1 MKEEINIMQKREK
14 GTRPVIS
21 LSVTNLDI
29 KVEEGKVYRD
39 SFFIESENNVPIQG
53 NIYSTND
60 KVGLEVRDLDG
71 VRQEIPFYF
80 KGKLSVAGTEHDGD
94 IVLITNAGEFNIPY
108 HIQVVARSA
117 ESSVGE
123 ISDMEGFMRLY
134 QENRAEAV
142 SLFFLPDFAEVFL
155 KNRPEEQSLYHSLS
169 LLEIYYIIL
178 IYIICIK
185 LSRLI

>member
-1 MKEEINIMQKREK
+1 MPIL
-14 GTRPVIS
+14 S
-21 LSVTNLDI
+21 LSVANLEI
-29 KVEEGKVYRD
+29 RALEGRVYRD
-39 SFFIESENNVPIQG
+39 SFVIESENKVPISG
-53 NIYSTND
+53 FVVSTND
-60 KVGLEVRDLDG
+60 KLDTEVHEFQG

-155 KNRPEEQSLYHSLS
+155 KNRPE
-169 LLEIYYIIL
+169 
-178 IYIICIK
+178 
-185 LSRLI
+185 